1 MQNST
6 PVGLINACY
15 LPLKACSETVGKKQ
29 RENERKKEILEGK
42 CRKHST
48 NTSLE
53 IAALDYRNFLKV
65 EAPTAA

>member
-1 MQNST
+1 M
-6 PVGLINACY
+6 PVTCHLS
-15 LPLKACSETVGKKQ
+15 LVLKVLVKKQ

-53 IAALDYRNFLKV
+53 VPALDYRNFLEV
-65 EAPTAA
+65 ETPTAA